1 MSTKRTIQYQP
12 TMEQL
17 ALFPDI
23 SGNTINGLGETI
35 KRRPSPIYWI
45 ESEKIPHGDLQD
57 YFYKQNEKLQPYRAE
72 MTEDAKT

>member
-45 ESEKIPHGDLQD
+45 ESEKSRMVI
-57 YFYKQNEKLQPYRAE
+57 YKIIFIN
-72 MTEDAKT
+72 KTKSFSHIGRR